1 MQIFLRTPVLEQ
13 SSEQEIGQ
21 VSSQPACPPK
31 PSSLSSVSWE
41 MEFAETQIPHLAQVL
56 CRQLF
61 V

>member
-21 VSSQPACPPK
+21 VSQPACPPK
-31 PSSLSSVSWE
+31 PSSLSSVSSE